1 LSASGGLIRP
11 WQFLKPPLIAVVN
24 LTVDGGVGRSSKAHA
39 IYIYLFLKNTKFLP
53 VSNGYRNTM
62 SKLASEGEDPCPKL
76 KPIELLPNGL
86 RKPEPVNLSSGNHMA
101 VTF

>member
-1 LSASGGLIRP
+1 M
-11 WQFLKPPLIAVVN
+11 F
-24 LTVDGGVGRSSKAHA
+24 
-39 IYIYLFLKNTKFLP
+39 
-53 VSNGYRNTM
+53 
-62 SKLASEGEDPCPKL
+62 KLASEGEDPCPKL